1 MIIAVDGTAASG
13 KGTLAKRLAASLNLT
28 YLDTGTL
35 YRGVGLTLINQG
47 ISATEINPQDAEIA
61 AKNLDLALLKDPD
74 IRAPETGEMASVVA
88 AIPAVRQ
95 ALLDR
100 QRDVAAHP
108 PQGFDGAVL
117 DGRDIGTVVLP
128 EADIKFYVDADLSIR
143 ADRRYKELIND
154 GHTVMLRDIQDGLKA
169 RDNRDMSR
177 KDAPLKPAED
187 AIMIDTSYLDV
198 DAMIAK
204 ALSYCVK

>member
-1 MIIAVDGTAASG
+1 
-13 KGTLAKRLAASLNLT
+13 
-28 YLDTGTL
+28 
-35 YRGVGLTLINQG
+35 
-47 ISATEINPQDAEIA
+47 
-61 AKNLDLALLKDPD
+61 
-74 IRAPETGEMASVVA
+74 MASVVA

-128 EADIKFYVDADLSIR
+128 EADIKFYVDAELSIR

-187 AIMIDTSYLDV
+187 AIMIDTSNLDV